1 MIDIHSHILP
11 GLDDGSQSMEETLAM
26 LKMAAAD
33 GITGIVA
40 TPHVNNSI
48 YPNSKETIIAK
59 VEEVNRLLQSEHI
72 PISVFPGAEIR
83 LEPDLPER
91 MAKKEL
97 LTINNTGSYLLI
109 ELPAEFIPTYTEQ
122 SLYELQLQGVIP
134 IIAHP
139 ERCSGFHH
147 DPARLTNLVAKGIL
161 LQITTGSIIG
171 LFGNK
176 TRKTALRLINRGYAH
191 FIGSDAHSAG
201 GVRKPLLSAA
211 YGEIKKLYDIKTA
224 DCLAHD
230 NPGRALEGQQ
240 VQTLAPRRYRG
251 NFLLRLMTRQ

>member
-1 MIDIHSHILP
+1 LIDIHSHILP

-33 GITGIVA
+33 GITGVVA

-139 ERCSGFHH
+139 ERCSVFIRIR
-147 DPARLTNLVAKGIL
+147 PA
-161 LQITTGSIIG
+161 
-171 LFGNK
+171 
-176 TRKTALRLINRGYAH
+176 
-191 FIGSDAHSAG
+191 
-201 GVRKPLLSAA
+201 
-211 YGEIKKLYDIKTA
+211 
-224 DCLAHD
+224 
-230 NPGRALEGQQ
+230 
-240 VQTLAPRRYRG
+240 
-251 NFLLRLMTRQ
+251 